1 MNVPEKSGSA
11 VQNPPGSDGSTGHT
25 ESTESIGPNSPNG
38 SSDGNEPTAVG
49 LGKTELASDGMTA
62 AELLQQAQRHA
73 QSGRFD
79 EMLACL
85 NELQVG
91 GPAPSVDTLLSVG
104 ALLASFGFLSGASQA
119 YEEAIK
125 RAPNDLRARINLAN
139 VLRDASRH
147 EVARHIYDDLIRV
160 LPDHPVIRRNALTGL
175 EYDPGVSDAERLE
188 QVKAWGQW
196 AVKRVGGAR
205 PRPPLITLDGRCL
218 RIGYVSADFCQ
229 HTVGLF
235 VKAVLAAHNKSRVQ
249 VFAYSAGLVKD
260 WVTHQIRAATEFRDV
275 AGLDDSQLAKLI
287 QDDAIDV
294 LVDLSGHTAG
304 SRLTV
309 FALRPAPVLVSWL
322 GYFASTGLPYMD
334 AVLLDQWHAPEGSQ
348 AQFVEPVVNLPRGR
362 FCYEPV
368 AWAPVDV
375 SPPPC
380 VKNGFITFG
389 CFNNTAKFNEQVF
402 IVWAEILASV
412 AESRLILKWRTF
424 NDRAYCEQVTS
435 WFVNHGIAAERLEL
449 RGPSF
454 HGDLLKEYADIDI
467 CLDPFPFT
475 GGLTSCEALW
485 MGVPVITWPQSRV
498 VSRQTFAFLSAAG
511 LPELAA
517 HDAQGYVQLA
527 THLAHD
533 IDRLVEL
540 RGTLREKMRNS
551 VLMDVPGFVTALENT
566 LIDIYLRTQGT

>member
-1 MNVPEKSGSA
+1 VPEKSGVAS
-11 VQNPPGSDGSTGHT
+11 QNPTVPN
-25 ESTESIGPNSPNG
+25 GPKG
-38 SSDGNEPTAVG
+38 SSDGNELKAVG
-49 LGKTELASDGMTA
+49 LGTTELAADGMTV

-91 GPAPSVDTLLSVG
+91 GPALSVDTLLSVG
-104 ALLASFGFLSGASQA
+104 ALLASFGFLSAASQA

-125 RAPNDLRARINLAN
+125 RDPNDWRARLNLAN
-139 VLRDASRH
+139 VFRDASRH
-147 EVARHIYDDLIRV
+147 EVARKIYEDLVRV

-175 EYDPGVSDAERLE
+175 EYDPDISDAARLE
-188 QVKAWGQW
+188 HVIAWGRW
-196 AVKRVGGAR
+196 AIARAGGAR
-205 PRPPLITLDGRCL
+205 PRPPLITLDGRRL
-218 RIGYVSADFCQ
+218 RVGYVSADFCQ

-249 VFAYSAGLVKD
+249 VFAYSAGSVKD
-260 WVTHQIRAATEFRDV
+260 WVTHQIRAAAEFRDV
-275 AGLDDSQLAKLI
+275 AGLDDSQLAQLI

-322 GYFASTGLPYMD
+322 GYFASTGLPFMD

-348 AQFVEPVVNLPRGR
+348 AQFVEPIVNLPRGR

-368 AWAPVDV
+368 AWAPADV

-389 CFNNTAKFNEQVF
+389 CFNNTAKFNEEVF
-402 IVWAEILASV
+402 IVWGEILASV
-412 AESRLILKWRTF
+412 AKSRLILKWRTF
-424 NDRAYCEQVTS
+424 NDKAYREQVTS
-435 WFVNHGIAAERLEL
+435 WIVNHGIAAERLEL

-498 VSRQTFAFLSAAG
+498 VSRQTFAFLSVIG
-511 LPELAA
+511 LPELVA
-517 HDAQGYVQLA
+517 HDAKGYVQLA
-527 THLAHD
+527 IELAQD
-533 IDRLVEL
+533 TDRLIEL
-540 RGTLREKMRNS
+540 RGSLRQKMRGS
-551 VLMDVPGFVTALENT
+551 ALMDVAGFATALENT
-566 LIDIYLRTQGT
+566 LIDLYVALQGNQG